1 MAQASSFTEYK
12 KILADVR
19 AGKFAPV
26 YLLMGEEGYFIDALT
41 DALAESVVPEDQ
53 RDFNQILIYGQDVNI
68 DSLANA
74 LRQFPMMAERQL
86 VIVKEL
92 QSLKDWKR
100 ALDKLAPYIAQPTS
114 TTVFV
119 VAGKVEDYKP
129 GAALTKAIKKG
140 GGVYFASNALWEN
153 QIDTVVT
160 DYCADLKVKLADKS
174 MLMLKEFIGAKLT
187 NIRSAIDKICM
198 AEAERPLLI
207 TPEMVE
213 RHIGI
218 SKEYN
223 SAELVAAVARRDY
236 ARVMRMCDYFE
247 RNPKSSPSVMRTAAL
262 FGFFQ
267 GLMMCHYSKDK
278 SPRGIMTTLGVR
290 SEYAHAV
297 KNTITALPNY
307 NAFKCI
313 DIIRYLRDFDCQ
325 SKGVGSLQGE
335 APLFYD
341 LMFKILTR

>member
-1 MAQASSFTEYK
+1 MAQSSSFTEYK

-53 RDFNQILIYGQDVNI
+53 RDFNQILVYGQDVNV

-92 QSLKDWKR
+92 QSLRDWKS
-100 ALDKLAPYIAQPTS
+100 ALDKLAPYIAQPTP

-119 VAGKVEDYKP
+119 VAGKVEKYKP
-129 GAALTKAIKKG
+129 SAALTKALKKG
-140 GGVYFASNALWEN
+140 GGVFFASSELWEN
-153 QIDTVVT
+153 QIDDVVN
-160 DYCADLKVKLADKS
+160 DYCNSVQVKLADKS
-174 MLMLKEFIGAKLT
+174 MLMLKEFIGIKLT
-187 NIRSAIDKICM
+187 NIKSAIDKIAM

-213 RHIGI
+213 KHIGI

-223 SAELVAAVARRDY
+223 STELVAAVARHDY

-247 RNPKSSPSVMRTAAL
+247 RNPKGSPAVMRTAAL

-267 GLMMCHYSKDK
+267 GLMMCHYAKDK
-278 SPRGIMTTLGVR
+278 SPRGLTAVLGAR
-290 SEYAHAV
+290 SEYAHLV
-297 KNTITALPNY
+297 KNTMAAMPY
-307 NAFKCI
+307 YSAVKCV

-335 APLFYD
+335 TPLFYD
-341 LMFKILTR
+341 LMFKIMTR